1 MELFVSASAVLPPVP
16 RLIVIVVLGCSFAY
30 FLGAGARTFASSG
43 TDDVG
48 AIWAQISFG
57 FTGALPTIALGLVL
71 PLRLYNAL
79 GALAILLCSLTLYE
93 WTRHTIWGRRF
104 YIAWSGDVPEA
115 LCDQGPYAYVR
126 HPIYASYILAFLAVL
141 VAMPTLITLAAF
153 VFNAG
158 LFTHAAL
165 SDERSL
171 AAGTFA
177 ADYARY
183 KKRTGMFL
191 PRLVRR

>member
-1 MELFVSASAVLPPVP
+1 MEPFISMSAVLPPVP
-16 RLIVIVVLGCSFAY
+16 RLILVVVLGCSFAY
-30 FLGAGARTFASSG
+30 FLSAGARTFTSSG

-48 AIWAQISFG
+48 ALWAQISFG
-57 FTGALPTIALGLVL
+57 TGALTTIWLGLVV
-71 PLRLYNAL
+71 PVRIYNGLA
-79 GALAILLCSLTLYE
+79 AIAILVCSLSLYE
-93 WTRHTIWGRRF
+93 WARHGISGRSF

-115 LCDQGPYAYVR
+115 LCDRGPYVYIR
-126 HPIYASYILAFLAVL
+126 HPIYASYILAFLAEL
-141 VAMPTLITLAAF
+141 AAIPTPITLAVF
-153 VFNAG
+153 LFNAG

-171 AAGTFA
+171 ASGAFA
-177 ADYARY
+177 AEYALY